1 MKTQLVVF
9 ALAYVGLILAV
20 SLGFRRRL
28 KNAED
33 YFLAG
38 RDLPASLVYA
48 TLCAAW
54 IGATSM
60 LVSTDEAYARGVS
73 ALWVIGLPAVLT
85 VALMALFLAGPLRR
99 LRVISLPELME
110 TRYSRLVRDLAAVL
124 IVWYMA
130 LLAASQMVALGNFL
144 KIFLGRSYLFS
155 LAVGTLIVLA
165 YSALGGL
172 FTVVVTDCLHFL
184 LLSGGIVGLFLSLV
198 ARTPFS
204 KVVRSASELNKSGY
218 FNFFLD
224 WKRNAL
230 IVVSFVLAWTISP
243 IAWQR
248 VHAARDIRGARR
260 GLWLAAGTFA
270 VVYGMIVAIGI
281 LSLPHFGGKTLSSPL
296 MAEFIVSRAG
306 GFLAGVLFMAVLAA
320 ILSTM
325 DTAIN
330 TGALSLAHDILGR
343 IFPPSSGRRAVTLGR
358 VATALVGAL
367 AFLVATK
374 FVSILKTIG
383 LASEVMAEGLFVPG
397 IAMVFLKKKL
407 PTAGLLSLILGGGFA
422 LAGFVS
428 QSGLI
433 AIGLPAWPYSVPPG
447 VGLSLVGFL
456 AGWLIDRRRQSS
468 RAPVLPKK

>member
-1 MKTQLVVF
+1 MKTQFVVF
-9 ALAYVGLILAV
+9 ALAYIGLILAV

-28 KNAED
+28 KNVED

-73 ALWVIGLPAVLT
+73 AFWVIGLPAVLT
-85 VALMALFLAGPLRR
+85 VVLMALFLAGPLRR

-110 TRYSRLVRDLAAVL
+110 IRYSRLVRDLAAAL

-144 KIFLGRSYLFS
+144 KLFLGRSYLFS
-155 LAVGTLIVLA
+155 LAAGTLIVLA

-184 LLSGGIVGLFLSLV
+184 LLSGGIIGLFLSLA

-204 KVVRSASELNKSGY
+204 KIARSASALGKPGY

-230 IVVSFVLAWTISP
+230 IVFSFVLAWTISP

-248 VHAARDIRGARR
+248 VHAARDIRQARR

-281 LSLPHFGGKTLSSPL
+281 LSLPLFGGRTLSNPL
-296 MAEFIVSRAG
+296 IVDFIVSQAG
-306 GFLAGVLFMAVLAA
+306 GFLAGVLFVAVLAA

-330 TGALSLAHDILGR
+330 TGALSLAHDVLER
-343 IFPPSSGRRAVTLGR
+343 IHPSSTGRRAVALGR
-358 VATALVGAL
+358 VATLLVGAL
-367 AFLVATK
+367 AFLVAMK
-374 FVSILKTIG
+374 FTSILKTIG

-407 PTAGLLSLILGGGFA
+407 PTAGLLSLLLGGGFA
-422 LAGFVS
+422 LAGFLS

-433 AIGLPAWPYSVPPG
+433 ALGLPAWPYSVPLG

-456 AGWLIDRRRQSS
+456 AGWLIDRRRRSS
-468 RAPVLPKK
+468 RVPIPPQE